1 MKEIHIAEAKPD
13 NIFPT
18 KKPVCGSKIMRN
30 TEANAEAVTPKKK
43 ARTKLL
49 GNW

>member
-30 TEANAEAVTPKKK
+30 TEASAEAVTPKMINN
-43 ARTKLL
+43 L
-49 GNW
+49 